1 MQNSQTLTY
10 NEIPDNDNPA
20 VAANAQSIAFTGSGS
35 EFFGIWIVNI
45 LLTAI
50 TLGIYAAWAKVRTQK
65 YFYNNT
71 LLMNSGFD
79 YTADPATILKGYI
92 IAAVI
97 FIAVY
102 GVMFVFPPFAVVV
115 AIAMILIAPWI
126 IVKSL
131 AFNAKHS
138 VYRGIRFKFNEDFGG
153 AFGTF
158 VGWPLLSGIT
168 LGILGPM
175 AVQRQHRF
183 IVNNHSY
190 GQSPFTFHAGVG
202 GYYYIVL
209 MFLLIMA
216 TLLIPVALMSIA
228 PLMADRAVARI
239 EDLSP
244 VILVTAVLM
253 AAIYLYALAYV
264 QAAMVNLVWSNI
276 RNGSSSFSASLKAG
290 KLAWIIFSN
299 LLLLAITLGLY
310 YPWAKVRML
319 RYKLNQTAFTAG
331 ENMDHV
337 VAAEHKKQSALGEGM
352 GEMFDID
359 VGF

>member
-1 MQNSQTLTY
+1 
-10 NEIPDNDNPA
+10 
-20 VAANAQSIAFTGSGS
+20 
-35 EFFGIWIVNI
+35 
-45 LLTAI
+45 
-50 TLGIYAAWAKVRTQK
+50 
-65 YFYNNT
+65 
-71 LLMNSGFD
+71 
-79 YTADPATILKGYI
+79 
-92 IAAVI
+92 
-97 FIAVY
+97 
-102 GVMFVFPPFAVVV
+102 
-115 AIAMILIAPWI
+115 
-126 IVKSL
+126 
-131 AFNAKHS
+131 
-138 VYRGIRFKFNEDFGG
+138 
-153 AFGTF
+153 
-158 VGWPLLSGIT
+158 
-168 LGILGPM
+168 
-175 AVQRQHRF
+175 
-183 IVNNHSY
+183 
-190 GQSPFTFHAGVG
+190 VG

>member
-1 MQNSQTLTY
+1 MHMQNSQTLTY

-190 GQSPFTFHAGVG
+190 GQ
-202 GYYYIVL
+202 
-209 MFLLIMA
+209 
-216 TLLIPVALMSIA
+216 
-228 PLMADRAVARI
+228 
-239 EDLSP
+239 
-244 VILVTAVLM
+244 
-253 AAIYLYALAYV
+253 
-264 QAAMVNLVWSNI
+264 
-276 RNGSSSFSASLKAG
+276 
-290 KLAWIIFSN
+290 
-299 LLLLAITLGLY
+299 
-310 YPWAKVRML
+310 
-319 RYKLNQTAFTAG
+319 
-331 ENMDHV
+331 
-337 VAAEHKKQSALGEGM
+337 
-352 GEMFDID
+352 
-359 VGF
+359 